1 MSKAKIKTP
10 FHWLLILVPVAL
22 IAWGLIHNANP
33 PAPQPPDKPDTEGPK
48 QDLAE
53 LGLPPDWSELER
65 FQETISLE
73 TFLAR
78 LETIYTKDDS
88 WKKWIK
94 IDRDNDL
101 ASFGNFTL
109 RFSKNDR
116 SAPGA
121 IFNWKTRSGLSPS
134 RAHPLEG
141 LHIAIDPG
149 HIGENYAA
157 IEKREVKWGNALIR
171 EGTMTLRTAKL
182 LQPML
187 EDLGA
192 GVSLVRSKLEPVTDK
207 TASDFPDPRLFYRTS
222 EIRARAKLV
231 NESIKPDLVI
241 CLHFNGTSS
250 RLPVSEQHF
259 HILVNGTY
267 TAGELAHEDERFQ
280 MLQRLLSGTITEE
293 IPLAREI
300 AESFNLAT
308 NLPPY
313 RYSEESRT
321 SQNVANHPNLW
332 ARNLLANRL
341 YQCPVIFME
350 PYVMNS
356 LPFIERFN
364 QDPEKIFQEYA
375 RAVADGIAQYYS
387 KG

>member
-1 MSKAKIKTP
+1 MSQPKFKTP
-10 FHWLLILVPVAL
+10 FHWLLILIPVAL
-22 IAWGLIHNANP
+22 IAWGLFHRSEP
-33 PAPQPPDKPDTEGPK
+33 PKPQAPDESEPVARE

-53 LGLPPDWSELER
+53 LGLPPDWSGLDR

-88 WKKWIK
+88 WKEWIS
-94 IDRDNDL
+94 IDRANNL
-101 ASFGNFTL
+101 ASIGDFIL
-109 RFSKNDR
+109 RFAKTDQP
-116 SAPGA
+116 APGA
-121 IFNWKTRSGLSPS
+121 IFNWKTRSKLSPS
-134 RAHPLEG
+134 RVLPLEG

-149 HIGENYAA
+149 HIGGDYAT
-157 IEKREVKWGNALIR
+157 IEKREVKRDNVVIR
-171 EGTMTLRTAKL
+171 EGTMTLHTAKL

-187 EDLGA
+187 ENLGA
-192 GVSLVRSKLEPVTDK
+192 SVSLVRSKLEPVTEK
-207 TASDFPDPRLFYRTS
+207 TASDFPNPRLFYRTS

-250 RLPVSEQHF
+250 RAPELFQHF
-259 HILVNGTY
+259 HIILNGTY

-280 MLQRLLSGTITEE
+280 MLQRLLSGTIVEE

-300 AESFNLAT
+300 AGSFNQVT
-308 NLPPY
+308 DLPAY
-313 RYSEESRT
+313 RYPEESRT
-321 SQNVANHPNLW
+321 SQNIANHPNLW

-356 LPFIERFN
+356 LPFIIRFKE
-364 QDPEKIFQEYA
+364 DPKKIYQEYA
-375 RAVADGIAQYYS
+375 RAVADGITQYYS
-387 KG
+387 K